1 MTFSTSQIECWFPEG
16 TLSLN
21 YDHNAVT
28 SVILF
33 SDSLDL
39 NMIQNLRKT
48 IDNYKEQAAFREK
61 TLIYISNMLVLL

>member
-1 MTFSTSQIECWFPEG
+1 MTFSTSQIERWFPEG
-16 TLSLN
+16 NISLN
-21 YDHNAVT
+21 YDQNAVT